1 MIHIYFTRHGQTDW
15 NKERKIQGHI
25 DIPLNEEGIRQ
36 AKELHD
42 KLKDIKIDIAFCS
55 PLQRAKD
62 TALIALK
69 DKDITIIE
77 EPLLI
82 EEYYGDLEGAPRDN
96 NPIYI
101 KQRNSYFKRYPHG
114 ESYLD
119 VYHRVATFF
128 EKLKKEY
135 DGRVNNVLIVAHG
148 GMSRV
153 VNCYFKDMETEDF
166 VPYGLKNCELVEY
179 DLK

>member
-1 MIHIYFTRHGQTDW
+1 MIHILFTRHGETSW

-25 DIPLNEEGIRQ
+25 DIPLNETGINQ

-42 KLKDIKIDIAFCS
+42 KLLNTKIDLIFCS
-55 PLQRAKD
+55 PLQRSKD
-62 TALIALK
+62 TAKLARG
-69 DKDITIIE
+69 DRDIEIIE

-82 EEYYGDLEGAPRDN
+82 EEFYGDLEGAPRN
-96 NPIYI
+96 NNSVYD
-101 KQRNSYFKRYPHG
+101 KQRNSFFKRYPNG

-135 DGRVNNVLIVAHG
+135 DGKVETVLIVAHG

-153 VNCYFKDMETEDF
+153 VNAYFHDMENEDF
-166 VPYGLKNCELVEY
+166 VPYGIKNGEVVEY
-179 DLK
+179 DLD